1 MYNHDATP
9 TSRGSCGCE
18 QNLHWYCAC
27 PLRECFSFEVAI
39 CDLKSEARTA
49 YDLAGGSRK
58 PIFLFGILFGIS
70 SGAMSSL
77 MASMRS

>member
-1 MYNHDATP
+1 M
-9 TSRGSCGCE
+9 SRSRCGCE
-18 QNLHWYCAC
+18 QNLRWYYAR
-27 PLRECFSFEVAI
+27 LRECLSFEVAI
-39 CDLKSEARTA
+39 CDLKRGEARTA

-58 PIFLFGILFGIS
+58 PIFRFGIS